1 VGCVAVQQAFI
12 ATRLGRFRATEA
24 LVRCPEGRLAS
35 VKLLGFFGSAVLGS
49 ALLLPAAHAQ
59 AVVRIGAVLPV
70 TGKESKIGSAYKQAT
85 ELAVKEA
92 NDAGGLLLG
101 GKQVKIELSLLD
113 DTSDAAKSAQLV
125 EQLITQTKVHAVIG
139 GYGSQLVQAQ
149 SVVPERYGIP
159 YISGG
164 AGATSIYGRSKW
176 VFGTLS
182 PVEHLA
188 ATQMEFLQSLVAAGK
203 LKAPLSIA
211 LLTEQTEHGNDY
223 AKGVKEYVAAH
234 PGAWSVPL
242 EQKFELYTPDFR
254 PLLGRVQTAK
264 ADLFMADAHLEDFIS
279 MQRTYA
285 QMGLRNQMI
294 TYGARGADESGRKGL
309 GAASDYIFASG
320 WWSDL
325 LPYPQVKAF
334 NSRYKGATGVA
345 PQWYHAMA
353 YETTR
358 ALLVAIQR
366 AGSLDPEKI
375 RGALASLKLTES
387 IVPGGVLYFTKTG
400 QSDLP
405 FVVTQNKPEGKVD
418 LVWPKDAKTGEAVAP
433 IPWH

>member
-1 VGCVAVQQAFI
+1 M
-12 ATRLGRFRATEA
+12 
-24 LVRCPEGRLAS
+24 
-35 VKLLGFFGSAVLGS
+35 KLLGVLRSCVLAGLVLG
-49 ALLLPAAHAQ
+49 PAAYAQ
-59 AVVRIGAVLPV
+59 DVVRIGAVLPV

-85 ELAVKEA
+85 ELAVKEV
-92 NDAGGLLLG
+92 NDAGGLLVG
-101 GKQVKIELSLLD
+101 GKKLKIELSLLD

-125 EQLITQTKVHAVIG
+125 EQLITQSKVHAVIG

-149 SVVPERYGIP
+149 SVVPERYGTP

-188 ATQMEFLQSLVAAGK
+188 ATQMEFLQDLVASGK

-234 PGAWSVPL
+234 AAGWKLAL
-242 EQKFELYTPDFR
+242 EQKFELYTADFR
-254 PLLGRVQTAK
+254 PLLGRVQAAK
-264 ADLFMADAHLEDFIS
+264 ADLFMADAHLEDFVN
-279 MQRTYA
+279 MQRTYT

-294 TYGARGADESGRKGL
+294 TYGARGADESGRKSL
-309 GAASDYIFASG
+309 GPAADYIFASG

-334 NSRYKGATGVA
+334 NARYKAAAGVA

-353 YETTR
+353 YETVR
-358 ALLVAIQR
+358 ALLVAIQH

-375 RGALASLKLTES
+375 RSALASLRLTES
-387 IVPGGVLYFTKTG
+387 IVPGGVLSFTKTG
-400 QSDLP
+400 QADLP
-405 FVVTQNKPEGKVD
+405 FVVTENKPDGKVD
-418 LVWPKDAKTGEAVAP
+418 LVWPKNDKTGEAVAP

>member
-1 VGCVAVQQAFI
+1 MRVL
-12 ATRLGRFRATEA
+12 REFRRAA
-24 LVRCPEGRLAS
+24 L
-35 VKLLGFFGSAVLGS
+35 AVLLVHQAAS
-49 ALLLPAAHAQ
+49 AQ
-59 AVVRIGAVLPV
+59 DVVRLGAVLPV
-70 TGKESKIGSAYKQAT
+70 TGKESKVGSAYKVAT

-92 NDAGGLLLG
+92 NDAGGVLVG
-101 GKQVKIELSLLD
+101 GKKLKIELSLLD

-159 YISGG
+159 YVSGG

-188 ATQMEFLQSLVAAGK
+188 STQMEFLQDLVTSGK

-211 LLTEQTEHGNDY
+211 LVTEQTEHGNDY
-223 AKGVKEYVAAH
+223 AKGVKDYVATHA
-234 PGAWSVPL
+234 GTWTITF

-254 PLLGRVQTAK
+254 PLLTRVQMAK
-264 ADLFMADAHLEDFIS
+264 PDIFMADAHLEDFIS

-285 QMGLRNQMI
+285 QMGMRNQMI
-294 TYGARGADESGRKGL
+294 TYGARGADEAARKGL
-309 GAASDYIFASG
+309 GPATDYIFASG

-334 NSRYKGATGVA
+334 NARYKTATGSA
-345 PQWYHAMA
+345 PQWYSGMA
-353 YETTR
+353 YETVR
-358 ALLVAIQR
+358 ALLVAIQK
-366 AGSLDPEKI
+366 AGSLEPEKI
-375 RGALASLKLTES
+375 RAALAQLRLTDS
-387 IVPGGVLYFTKTG
+387 IVPGGVLTFTKTG

-405 FVVTQNKPEGKVD
+405 FVVTQNKPGGKVD
-418 LVWPKDAKTGEAVAP
+418 LVWPKDSKTGEPVAP
-433 IPWH
+433 IPWK

>member
-1 VGCVAVQQAFI
+1 M
-12 ATRLGRFRATEA
+12 
-24 LVRCPEGRLAS
+24 
-35 VKLLGFFGSAVLGS
+35 KLLRMLRDGVFVT
-49 ALLLPAAHAQ
+49 LLLLQSARAQ
-59 AVVRIGAVLPV
+59 DVVRLGAVLPV

-85 ELAVKEA
+85 EFAVKEV
-92 NDAGGLLLG
+92 NDAGGLMVG
-101 GKQVKIELSLLD
+101 GRKLKVELSLLD

-125 EQLITQTKVHAVIG
+125 EQLITETKVHAVIG

-188 ATQMEFLQSLVAAGK
+188 TTQMEFLQDLAATGK

-223 AKGVKEYVAAH
+223 AKGVKEYVAGHA
-234 PGAWSVPL
+234 GRWTIPL
-242 EQKFELYTPDFR
+242 EQKFELYTQDFR
-254 PLLGRVQTAK
+254 PLLGRVQAAQ

-285 QMGLRNQMI
+285 QMGLHNQMI
-294 TYGARGADESGRKGL
+294 TYGARGADESARKAL
-309 GAASDYIFASG
+309 GPAVDYIFASG

-334 NSRYKGATGVA
+334 NARYKAATGVQ

-353 YETTR
+353 YETVR
-358 ALLVAIQR
+358 ALLAAITK
-366 AGSLDPEKI
+366 AGSLGPEPI
-375 RGALASLKLTES
+375 RNALAQLRLTDS
-387 IVPGGVLYFTKTG
+387 IVPGGVLSFTRTG
-400 QSDLP
+400 QCDLP
-405 FVVTQNKPEGKVD
+405 FVVTQNKPGGKVD
-418 LVWPKDAKTGEAVAP
+418 LVWPKVDKTGEPIAP
-433 IPWH
+433 IPWK

>member
-1 VGCVAVQQAFI
+1 M
-12 ATRLGRFRATEA
+12 
-24 LVRCPEGRLAS
+24 
-35 VKLLGFFGSAVLGS
+35 KLLGVLRNCVLAG
-49 ALLLPAAHAQ
+49 LVLVPAAHAQ
-59 AVVRIGAVLPV
+59 DVVRIGAVLPV

-85 ELAVKEA
+85 EVAVKEV
-92 NDAGGLLLG
+92 NDAGGLTVG
-101 GKQVKIELSLLD
+101 GKKLKIELSLLD

-125 EQLITQTKVHAVIG
+125 EQLMAQTKVHAVIG

-159 YISGG
+159 YVSGG

-188 ATQMEFLQSLVAAGK
+188 ATQMDFLQDLVASGK

-211 LLTEQTEHGNDY
+211 LVTEQTEHGNDY
-223 AKGVKEYVAAH
+223 AKGVKDYIAAH
-234 PGAWSVPL
+234 PGSWKLAL
-242 EQKFELYTPDFR
+242 EQKFELYTQDFR
-254 PLLGRVQTAK
+254 PLLGRVQAAK
-264 ADLFMADAHLEDFIS
+264 ADIFMADAHLEDFVL
-279 MQRTYA
+279 MQRTYT
-285 QMGLRNQMI
+285 QMGIRNQMI
-294 TYGARGADESGRKGL
+294 TYGARGADESGRQKL
-309 GAASDYIFASG
+309 GAAADYIFASG

-334 NSRYKGATGVA
+334 NARYKAATGIA
-345 PQWYHAMA
+345 PQWYHAME
-353 YETTR
+353 YETVR
-358 ALLVAIQR
+358 GLLVAIQH

-375 RGALASLKLTES
+375 RAALASLRLTES

-405 FVVTQNKPEGKVD
+405 FVVTENKPDGKVD
-418 LVWPKDAKTGEAVAP
+418 LVWPKNDKTGEPVAP

>member
-1 VGCVAVQQAFI
+1 
-12 ATRLGRFRATEA
+12 
-24 LVRCPEGRLAS
+24 
-35 VKLLGFFGSAVLGS
+35 VKLLGVLRNCVLAGLVLG
-49 ALLLPAAHAQ
+49 PAAYGQ
-59 AVVRIGAVLPV
+59 DVVRIGAVLPV

-85 ELAVKEA
+85 ELAVKEV
-92 NDAGGLLLG
+92 NDAGGLTVG
-101 GKQVKIELSLLD
+101 GKKMKIELSLLD

-125 EQLITQTKVHAVIG
+125 EQLMAQTKVHAVIG

-159 YISGG
+159 YVSGG

-188 ATQMEFLQSLVAAGK
+188 VTQMDFLQDLVASGK

-223 AKGVKEYVAAH
+223 AKGVKDYVAAH
-234 PGAWSVPL
+234 GPGWKLSL
-242 EQKFELYTPDFR
+242 EQKFELYTADFR
-254 PLLGRVQTAK
+254 PLLGRVQAAK
-264 ADLFMADAHLEDFIS
+264 ADLFMADAHLEDFVN
-279 MQRTYA
+279 MQRTYT

-294 TYGARGADESGRKGL
+294 TYGARGADESGRKSL
-309 GAASDYIFASG
+309 GPAADYIFASG

-334 NSRYKGATGVA
+334 NARYKAATGIA

-353 YETTR
+353 YETVR
-358 ALLVAIQR
+358 ALLVAIQH
-366 AGSLDPEKI
+366 AGSLDAEKI

-400 QSDLP
+400 QTDLP
-405 FVVTQNKPEGKVD
+405 FVVTQNKPDGKVD
-418 LVWPKDAKTGEAVAP
+418 LVWPKNDKTGEAVAP
-433 IPWH
+433 IPSR